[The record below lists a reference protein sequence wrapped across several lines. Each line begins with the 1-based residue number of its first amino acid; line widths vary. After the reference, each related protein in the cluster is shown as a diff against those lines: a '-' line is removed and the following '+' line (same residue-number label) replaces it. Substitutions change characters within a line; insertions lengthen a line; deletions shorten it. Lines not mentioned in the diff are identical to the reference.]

1 MRERQAGDT
10 LSTMSTP
17 EIERELGGI
26 LIPRRGNRPMV
37 RGEGCW
43 LWDDQDRRYL
53 DLTSAHGTA
62 PLGHSHPAL
71 VRAISEQAERL
82 IALSSSFFN
91 DSRAAVLAELAK
103 HLPQHFAHIFLC
115 NSGTEA
121 VEAALKFATLTTGR
135 SGWVALK
142 RGFHGR
148 SLGALGVTW
157 STRFRKPFAEL
168 LHPTTFVTP
177 NDLDELERAITAET
191 SAFIAE
197 PVQGESGVLPV
208 QAEFLCRAQELCK
221 HHGAL
226 FVADEI
232 QTGFGRT
239 GSWFAHTES
248 GIEPDLMVLAKGIA
262 GGFPMGAVAMSKPV
276 AEALRP
282 GLHGTTFGGGP
293 LASSA
298 AIATLQTLAEE
309 DLPAVA
315 GEQGNY
321 LLGEL
326 GNAIGDYTLVR
337 ELRGRGLMVGIELRK
352 KVAPFLSQLME
363 EHNLLALPA
372 GPTVLRLLPALIVT
386 REQIDQAVKAIAA
399 VLE

>member
-1 MRERQAGDT
+1 M
-10 LSTMSTP
+10 
-17 EIERELGGI
+17 
-26 LIPRRGNRPMV
+26 
-37 RGEGCW
+37 
-43 LWDDQDRRYL
+43 
-53 DLTSAHGTA
+53 
-62 PLGHSHPAL
+62 
-71 VRAISEQAERL
+71 
-82 IALSSSFFN
+82 
-91 DSRAAVLAELAK
+91 LAELAK

-135 SGWVALK
+135 NGWVALK

-168 LHPTTFVTP
+168 LHPATFVTS
-177 NDLDELERAITAET
+177 NDLDELERAITVET

-326 GNAIGDYTLVR
+326 GNAIADYTLVR

-372 GPTVLRLLPALIVT
+372 GPTVLRLLPALIVS